1 MHARQHLD
9 PTPRVQPA
17 AHQVERRSEHDVRAR
32 FEEACTL
39 VAPCFDP
46 ARQWGKQ
53 PLNHLAMRILRERF
67 TDLGD
72 AELMVMLNG
81 IRRLHDKRRAPAPS
95 LRG

>member
-1 MHARQHLD
+1 MTGAGG
-9 PTPRVQPA
+9 A
-17 AHQVERRSEHDVRAR
+17 ATCGTLAQSSALTTSGVRAR

-95 LRG
+95 SC